1 MILKDNFTT
10 LLDKSKTNIINNKY
24 TDYISKLSNDI
35 KLMPNFIL
43 YGPPGTGKYTESL
56 KIIEKYSPSNL
67 KYERKLTVSSSKNE
81 HILKISDIHY
91 EIDLEN
97 MTCNSKILFNDVYN
111 NIIDAIQSSKAKTGI
126 ILCKNFHEINNEIIE
141 FFYSYMQKSLIN
153 NITLKFILLT
163 EHISFIPVN
172 IQDLCKTL
180 YYSKLSYS
188 NYMKLS
194 NPNNKKLLAS
204 KQKIDANSSN
214 QDGPFISNISS
225 INLLKYVDINGD
237 NENIINHKRSI
248 CDKII
253 HIIVSTNLE
262 DPKISYNNIR
272 NILYDLL
279 INDLN
284 FYDCTYYIIDAVIR
298 KKIEMSG
305 GNIDNGFINKI
316 FERVCLLFKYY
327 NNNYRP
333 IYHLEAFILYL
344 IKLVN
349 ENDNKTGVE

>member
-10 LLDKSKTNIINNKY
+10 LLDKSKLNIINNKY

-35 KLMPNFIL
+35 DLMPNFIL

-56 KIIEKYSPSNL
+56 KIIEKYSPSYL

-81 HILKISDIHY
+81 HVLKISDIHY

-111 NIIDAIQSSKAKTGI
+111 NIIDVILTSKAKTGI
-126 ILCKNFHEINNEIIE
+126 ILCKNFHEINKEIIE

-194 NPNNKKLLAS
+194 NSNNKKLLVS
-204 KQKIDANSSN
+204 KQKIDAIM
-214 QDGPFISNISS
+214 DKLTAPFISNISS
-225 INLLKYVDINGD
+225 INLLKYIDINSE

-253 HIIVSTNLE
+253 LIIVSTNLE

-284 FYDCTYYIIDAVIR
+284 FYDCTYYIIDGIIR
-298 KKIEMSG
+298 KKIEMSI
-305 GNIDNGFINKI
+305 GNIDSKFITKI

-349 ENDNKTGVE
+349 ENDDKTSIE

>member
-1 MILKDNFTT
+1 MILKDNFRT
-10 LLDKSKTNIINNKY
+10 LLEKSSSNIINNKY
-24 TDYISKLSNDI
+24 SDYISKLSNDI
-35 KLMPNFIL
+35 NLMPNFIL

-56 KIIEKYSPSNL
+56 KIIENYSPSYL
-67 KYERKLTVSSSKNE
+67 KYERKLTVSSCKNE

-111 NIIDAIQSSKAKTGI
+111 NIIDVIQTSNAKTGI

-172 IQDLCKTL
+172 IQEICKTL

-188 NYMKLS
+188 NYMKFS
-194 NPNNKKLLAS
+194 NSNNRKLLAT
-204 KQKIDANSSN
+204 KQKIHENIHTVEA
-214 QDGPFISNISS
+214 QFISNISS
-225 INLLKYVDINGD
+225 INLLKYVEINDD

-253 HIIVSTNLE
+253 LIIVSTKLE

-298 KKIEMSG
+298 KKIVMSG
-305 GNIDNGFINKI
+305 GNIDSEFINKI

-349 ENDNKTGVE
+349 ENDNKTGVK

>member
-10 LLDKSKTNIINNKY
+10 LLDKSKSNLINNKY
-24 TDYISKLSNDI
+24 TDYISKLSNNID
-35 KLMPNFIL
+35 LMPNFIL
-43 YGPPGTGKYTESL
+43 YGPSGTGKYTESL
-56 KIIEKYSPSNL
+56 KIIEKYSPSYL
-67 KYERKLTVSSSKNE
+67 KYERKLKVSSSKNE
-81 HILKISDIHY
+81 HVLKISDIHY
-91 EIDLEN
+91 EIDFEN

-111 NIIDAIQSSKAKTGI
+111 NIIDAIQTSKAKTGI
-126 ILCKNFHEINNEIIE
+126 ILCKNFHEINNEILE
-141 FFYSYMQKSLIN
+141 FFYSYVQKSLIN

-163 EHISFIPVN
+163 EHISFIPIN

-194 NPNNKKLLAS
+194 NANNKKFLVS
-204 KQKIDANSSN
+204 KQKIDANT
-214 QDGPFISNISS
+214 DKLTPPFISNISS
-225 INLLKYVDINGD
+225 INLLKYIDINTE
-237 NENIINHKRSI
+237 NENMINHKRSI

-253 HIIVSTNLE
+253 HIIVSTNMK

-284 FYDCTYYIIDAVIR
+284 FYDCTYYIIDGIIR

-305 GNIDNGFINKI
+305 GNIDTGFITKI
-316 FERVCLLFKYY
+316 LERVCLLFKYY

-349 ENDNKTGVE
+349 DNHDKTSIE

>member
-1 MILKDNFTT
+1 MILKDNFST
-10 LLDKSKTNIINNKY
+10 LLDKSKSNIINNKY
-24 TDYISKLSNDI
+24 TDYISKLSDDI
-35 KLMPNFIL
+35 VLMPNFIL

-56 KIIEKYSPSNL
+56 KIIEKYSPSYL

-81 HILKISDIHY
+81 HVLKISDIHY

-111 NIIDAIQSSKAKTGI
+111 NIIDAIQSSSAKTGI

-153 NITLKFILLT
+153 NITLRFILLT
-163 EHISFIPVN
+163 EHISFIPAN

-194 NPNNKKLLAS
+194 NANNKKLLSS
-204 KQKIDANSSN
+204 KQKMDANT
-214 QDGPFISNISS
+214 DKLTAPFISNISS
-225 INLLKYVDINGD
+225 INLLKYLDINSES
-237 NENIINHKRSI
+237 ENMINHKRSI

-253 HIIVSTNLE
+253 HIIISTNLKE
-262 DPKISYNNIR
+262 PKISYNNIR

-305 GNIDNGFINKI
+305 GNIDSGFITKI
-316 FERVCLLFKYY
+316 LERVCLLFKYY

-349 ENDNKTGVE
+349 ENDNKSSIE